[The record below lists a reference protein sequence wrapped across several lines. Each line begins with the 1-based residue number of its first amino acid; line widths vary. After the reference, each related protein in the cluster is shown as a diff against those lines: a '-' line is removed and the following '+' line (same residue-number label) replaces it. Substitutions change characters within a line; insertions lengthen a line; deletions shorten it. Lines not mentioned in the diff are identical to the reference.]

1 MLCCIP
7 LSLNSHHTHFCLQ
20 EWRHILVFVLGPV
33 LKITHAVAQFA
44 CGLINDWCVIP
55 VDTGCYAHGAYLDYM
70 YSVSTLSFSL

>member
-1 MLCCIP
+1 M
-7 LSLNSHHTHFCLQ
+7 
-20 EWRHILVFVLGPV
+20 FVLGPV